1 MCQVLCFGKVQT
13 GTSHSL
19 HLEGFAVKHGRHIQ
33 HHRMLLIIGSLI
45 SWEPRKKRSNPSFS
59 LLLIP
64 QGNEENLE
72 TTRMRREKQI
82 AAKHTAQD
90 SATST
95 SLKVMT
101 STSSHLRHKHWILL
115 VYFSFFSCALL
126 SGEWFAA
133 STMQNP
139 PVRNLYIFKY
149 ESAKLW

>member
-19 HLEGFAVKHGRHIQ
+19 HLEGFAVQHGRHIQ

-45 SWEPRKKRSNPSFS
+45 SREPRKKRSNPSFS

-64 QGNEENLE
+64 QGNEENLK
-72 TTRMRREKQI
+72 TTHMRREKQI

-101 STSSHLRHKHWILL
+101 STSSHLRHKHWFLL
-115 VYFSFFSCALL
+115 VYFPPCATLL
-126 SGEWFAA
+126 SALILLLVFFD
-133 STMQNP
+133 SI
-139 PVRNLYIFKY
+139 IF
-149 ESAKLW
+149 